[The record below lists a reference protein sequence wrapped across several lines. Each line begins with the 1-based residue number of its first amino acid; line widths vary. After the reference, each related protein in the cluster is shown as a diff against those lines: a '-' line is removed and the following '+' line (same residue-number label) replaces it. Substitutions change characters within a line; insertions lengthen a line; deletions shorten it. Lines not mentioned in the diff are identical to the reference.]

1 MVKDGMFHMSQKR
14 LSKQR
19 LPLEDKIYYAVVY
32 TILVLLG
39 LSVLYP
45 LVYIVSASFS
55 SPNAVSTGK
64 VVLFPVEL
72 SIKGYSTVFANKRV
86 WIGYKNTLIYTAFG
100 TLINVFMTLICAYP
114 MARKGLPHKG
124 FFSFMFMLTMIFSG
138 GMIPTYLL
146 VRDLKMLDT
155 RWSLVIPGAM
165 AVYQMIITRTYI
177 QSTIPDEMLESSQ
190 IDGCSDF
197 RFFWKFIIPLSKAVI
212 AVIAMQYAVGH
223 WNSYFNAFIYL
234 TDSKKYPLQIFLRE
248 ILIMNQINSAD
259 IVDPEMAVAM
269 QGMADLLKYSL
280 IVVATAPILLVYPF
294 VQRYFTEGVMIGSL
308 KG

>member
-1 MVKDGMFHMSQKR
+1 MSQKR

-223 WNSYFNAFIYL
+223 WNSYFNAFI
-234 TDSKKYPLQIFLRE
+234 
-248 ILIMNQINSAD
+248 
-259 IVDPEMAVAM
+259 
-269 QGMADLLKYSL
+269 
-280 IVVATAPILLVYPF
+280 
-294 VQRYFTEGVMIGSL
+294 
-308 KG
+308 

>member
-1 MVKDGMFHMSQKR
+1 MSQKR

-32 TILVLLG
+32 TILELLG

-177 QSTIPDEMLESSQ
+177 QSTIPDELLESSQ

>member
-86 WIGYKNTLIYTAFG
+86 WIGYKTTLIYTAFG

-177 QSTIPDEMLESSQ
+177 QSTIPDELLESSQ

>member
-1 MVKDGMFHMSQKR
+1 MSQKR

-177 QSTIPDEMLESSQ
+177 QSTIPDELLESSQ

>member
-1 MVKDGMFHMSQKR
+1 MSQKR